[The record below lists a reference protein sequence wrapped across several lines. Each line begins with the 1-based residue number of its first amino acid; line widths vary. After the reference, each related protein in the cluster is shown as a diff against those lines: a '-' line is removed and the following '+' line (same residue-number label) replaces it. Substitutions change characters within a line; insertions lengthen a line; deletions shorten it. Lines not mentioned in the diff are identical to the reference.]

1 MENAQKF
8 LLGAVGLIIT
18 VLLIYAGLNI
28 FNRSKQVADHI
39 AEEQAN
45 NLENTK
51 EYNLVKYDGYKI
63 NGSTAINYIKT
74 CVTDYSVEAHII
86 KGSGATATTGYIK
99 YSSDFTAM
107 RDVTATMQYINPLK
121 EYKCVIHRD
130 GNDAVAY
137 VEIIEQ

>member
-28 FNRSKQVADHI
+28 FNRSKQVADHV

-51 EYNLVKYDGYKI
+51 EYNLVKYDGYTI
-63 NGSTAINYIKT
+63 NGSTAINYIKG

-86 KGSGATATTGYIK
+86 KGSGATATTGIIK
-99 YSSDFTAM
+99 FSSDFTAM
-107 RDVTATMQYINPLK
+107 RDVTDATKYINPLK
-121 EYKCVIHRD
+121 EYKCTVCRNA
-130 GNDAVAY
+130 NDAVEY
-137 VEIIEQ
+137 IEVREQ